1 MSIRGRDRT
10 GGFGQSK
17 NRGRHSRHAAH
28 CEIARVANIK
38 IFETGLFAQESRTFE
53 RDGRRRRRG
62 HEKPVRPMSR
72 RFHTGAYATRDM
84 FGLSEKGGRCLS
96 MAKLLEGEKLEQRCR
111 TLGVDIEGS
120 PRTQSTSGNSPRAS
134 DYELQRRLIETER
147 AIRENSLW
155 KLAVLSAIVS
165 IVSAAGAW
173 MAVFRLSK

>member
-1 MSIRGRDRT
+1 MNAEARATRGRLPHPQKSKAIWRRWVDT
-10 GGFGQSK
+10 CHNGG
-17 NRGRHSRHAAH
+17 
-28 CEIARVANIK
+28 
-38 IFETGLFAQESRTFE
+38 
-53 RDGRRRRRG
+53 
-62 HEKPVRPMSR
+62 
-72 RFHTGAYATRDM
+72 YATRDM